1 MKSGR
6 KIGVVIAIT
15 IIITAILTFFA
26 TTAFYTVLYNSN
38 AVVDLYSGVKLAQAL
53 NLIDKHY
60 YYGID
65 KKAFVDNT
73 LKTMLNSMNDP
84 YTTYMDTEEFSKFSQ
99 LISGTYAGIGAVVLW
114 DDELKAVVIV
124 KPFDGSPAQNAG
136 LVKGDKVL
144 KIDGEDFADIDL
156 DRAVSKMKGEK
167 GTHVLLTVLKADT
180 GETMDIDVVRDNILV
195 PSVDSEL
202 KGEVGYIALSM
213 FDAHTADEFNNHLN
227 SMLNQGAK
235 SILLDLRDNG
245 GGLVDS
251 AISVSNLLLK
261 KDDMIFYTENK
272 EGKRVEYKSQGGQL
286 DMPIAVLIN
295 ENSASAAELLAGTLR
310 DNTGAPL
317 IGQKSYGK
325 GVVQMT
331 YPFADGSVVKL
342 TVEKY
347 YTPNGHDI
355 NNIGIAPDYEVDLLS
370 DKDEQLQMALEVIKG
385 LKTD

>member
-73 LKTMLNSMNDP
+73 LKTMLNSLNDP

-317 IGQKSYGK
+317 IGKKSYGK